1 MGVKCDIVAHDRCC
15 RAHSNDAGSQVSA
28 MSQITFTTL
37 GPPGTNHEF
46 VTRKYL
52 SFHGLTATAKL
63 RLSASADEA
72 SERIRSGTA
81 DYFVLCA
88 VHPDAPR
95 AVGRHY
101 REVFVVDSFISPSL
115 PLAVLTRASIE
126 HPTSIGV
133 LHPST
138 TDYIDASN
146 WDRVVHIMTGTLHT
160 VAEGL
165 LAGNYDS
172 GLVYRNYCD
181 LFPGLLR
188 IDQDLGS
195 PDDAWLVLGRER
207 TFVEPVQAWRDA
219 PVARQFAR
227 LAADA

>member
-1 MGVKCDIVAHDRCC
+1 
-15 RAHSNDAGSQVSA
+15 
-28 MSQITFTTL
+28 MSQIIFTTL

-52 SFHGLTATAKL
+52 SFHDLTATADL
-63 RLSASADEA
+63 LLSASVDEA
-72 SERIRSGTA
+72 SKRIRTGTA

-115 PLAVLTRASIE
+115 PLAVLTRAGIE
-126 HPTSIGV
+126 QPTSIGV

-138 TDYIDASN
+138 TDYIDASA
-146 WDRVVHIMTGTLHT
+146 WDRVVHITTGTLHT
-160 VAEGL
+160 VAAGL
-165 LAGNYDS
+165 LAGSYDS
-172 GLVYRNYCD
+172 GLLYRSYAD
-181 LFPGLLR
+181 RYPDRLR

-207 TFVEPVQAWRDA
+207 TFVEPVQAWRGA

-227 LAADA
+227 HAAGA